1 MAKFRK
7 SLHFDEL
14 ERSESDREE
23 NLVCEDRD
31 QSPLQLRRNNVVG
44 SQNHAPSYES
54 TTLRDR
60 ILTTFQK
67 SFVSVSLFNF
77 MDVSSIS
84 NWLNFVFTISSIH

>member
-1 MAKFRK
+1 MNWKVQSRIAKKIWSVRI
-7 SLHFDEL
+7 
-14 ERSESDREE
+14 
-23 NLVCEDRD
+23 VI
-31 QSPLQLRRNNVVG
+31 SPLQLQRNNVVG

-60 ILTTFQK
+60 ILTAFQE

>member
-1 MAKFRK
+1 MNWKVPSRIAKNIWSVRI
-7 SLHFDEL
+7 
-14 ERSESDREE
+14 
-23 NLVCEDRD
+23 VI
-31 QSPLQLRRNNVVG
+31 SPFQLRRNIYVVG
-44 SQNHAPSYES
+44 SQNLHPPSYES